1 MPFLKGGVT
10 MHFTEGQLR
19 QYERIMQEKPG
30 YDRRSINTQ
39 KERDC
44 KHCLY
49 FDQRSRKCSKKR
61 CTLFDN

>member
-1 MPFLKGGVT
+1 